1 MVQMMADNRQADVI
15 VIGAGATGLMAAI
28 SAADEGANVLHFE
41 KTSKV
46 GGTFWIAG
54 GTSTGAATKMQ
65 FEAGIFEDSPA
76 VFYSDCMKELRARQ
90 VCESE
95 NLMFFCQNSGYA
107 IDWLDSLGAYQGK
120 ERSPQ
125 LPIYGE
131 PWIYP
136 RSYFSTTKKYLN
148 IIRSEHQK
156 RIDRGDI
163 MLKLN
168 TEVADLVNEG
178 RRVVEVKVGEKHYR
192 AGAVI
197 LTTGG
202 YSGNIELMIK
212 HKFPQAKKVLSA
224 GLPDATGDG
233 LKWCQHLDA
242 KLVNMD
248 QQQLPYFGQIED
260 ADNPGQAITHLDVN
274 KYPGAIWVD
283 NNGQRVTREDAGAY
297 ISSTR
302 IALIKAPDM
311 MLSVIIDDKI
321 KRENDSI
328 LVKWYGGAE
337 PRSWKWFEEKANEG
351 IIIKKA
357 ETIEGLGRLLEI
369 NPKNF
374 TDTVTKYNGYVAAG
388 KDTDFGREELV
399 YKIENPPFYGARSV
413 PVQLTSSGGPA
424 TNIEMQVLDS
434 SNKIIPG
441 LYAAGEITAYRA
453 IGTGGLNIGCLVY
466 GRQAGKMAARDV
478 FRLR

>member
-1 MVQMMADNRQADVI
+1 MTDNRQADVI
-15 VIGAGATGLMAAI
+15 VIGAGATGLMAAMA
-28 SAADEGANVLHFE
+28 AADEGASVLHFE
-41 KTSKV
+41 KASKV

-65 FEAGIFEDSPA
+65 FEAGIVEDSPA
-76 VFYSDCMKELRARQ
+76 VFYADCMKELRARQ
-90 VCESE
+90 VCDPE

-107 IDWLDSLGAYQGK
+107 VDWLDSLGAYQGE
-120 ERSPQ
+120 ERTPQ
-125 LPIYGE
+125 FPMYGE

-136 RSYFSTTKKYLN
+136 RSYFTTAEKYLE
-148 IIRSEHQK
+148 IIRTEHQK

-163 MLKLN
+163 TLMLN
-168 TEVADLVNEG
+168 TEVADVVTEG
-178 RRVVEVKVGEKHYR
+178 RRVVGVKVDGKEYR

-202 YSGNIELMIK
+202 YSGNMELMIK
-212 HKFPQAKKVLSA
+212 YKFPQAKKLLSA

-233 LKWCQHLDA
+233 LKWCQQLNA

-260 ADNPGQAITHLDVN
+260 PDNPGLGIAHLEVN
-274 KYPGAIWVD
+274 KYRGAIWVD
-283 NNGQRVTREDAGAY
+283 NNGRRVTREDAGAY
-297 ISSTR
+297 VPSTG
-302 IALIKAPDM
+302 IAMIKAPDM

-337 PRSWKWFEEKANEG
+337 PRPWEWFEDKANEG
-351 IIIKKA
+351 VIIKKA
-357 ETIEGLGRLLEI
+357 DTIEELGRLLKI
-369 NPKNF
+369 NPQALK
-374 TDTVTKYNGYVAAG
+374 DSVTKYNGYVTAG
-388 KDTDFGREELV
+388 KDADFGREELV
-399 YKIENPPFYGARSV
+399 YKIESPPFYGAKSV
-413 PVQLTSSGGPA
+413 PAQLISSGGPA
-424 TNIEMQVLDS
+424 TNIEMQVVDS
-434 SNKIIPG
+434 GNRIIPG
-441 LYAAGEITAYRA
+441 LYAAGEITAFRA

-478 FRLR
+478 LCGW